1 MLTNL
6 KESELCVFYIRNVYL
21 LKWETVSFP
30 LYKFCKII
38 KNKQVKLCTVTW
50 LLIITTLHYIKHYL
64 ISDLKLELFVCLWV
78 NVNMYININAVK
90 CKNTL
95 LFDRWT

>member
-64 ISDLKLELFVCLWV
+64 ISDLKLELFWLFVSECL
-78 NVNMYININAVK
+78 Y
-90 CKNTL
+90 
-95 LFDRWT
+95 